1 MCTHVIFEQVPAI
14 AIARSVATVALQR
27 VCNRCPVKWGNT
39 HRLKNAKRYR
49 GLPIHVE
56 LLSISSIS
64 MVNGIRG
71 HLKMLASG
79 RNGFTCEHTNSR
91 AANAL
96 SLPLLLPLGK
106 DSKKKM
112 CMFLHLAT
120 LPFIYRLCVVI
131 EIVWSWGVLC
141 KALKGKTSLGPIA
154 IGCTHQVL
162 S

>member
-1 MCTHVIFEQVPAI
+1 
-14 AIARSVATVALQR
+14 
-27 VCNRCPVKWGNT
+27 
-39 HRLKNAKRYR
+39 
-49 GLPIHVE
+49 
-56 LLSISSIS
+56 

-96 SLPLLLPLGK
+96 SLPLLLPLEK

-131 EIVWSWGVLC
+131 EIV
-141 KALKGKTSLGPIA
+141 
-154 IGCTHQVL
+154 
-162 S
+162 